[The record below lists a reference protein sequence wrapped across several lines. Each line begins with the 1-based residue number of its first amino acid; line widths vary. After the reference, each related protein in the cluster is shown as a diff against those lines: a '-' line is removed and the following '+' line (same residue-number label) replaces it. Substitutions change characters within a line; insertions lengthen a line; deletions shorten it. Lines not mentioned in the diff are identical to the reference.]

1 MRPFIPSMDCSM
13 LKLNVA
19 SDEDESTRR
28 HNGEDAARQAAPR
41 TSITRMTVSILIFA
55 HTVRGVG
62 EAGPRDGAGEKE
74 EEL

>member
-19 SDEDESTRR
+19 SEDESTRR
-28 HNGEDAARQAAPR
+28 HNGGEDAARQAPPR

-55 HTVRGVG
+55 SSSSF
-62 EAGPRDGAGEKE
+62 E
-74 EEL
+74 